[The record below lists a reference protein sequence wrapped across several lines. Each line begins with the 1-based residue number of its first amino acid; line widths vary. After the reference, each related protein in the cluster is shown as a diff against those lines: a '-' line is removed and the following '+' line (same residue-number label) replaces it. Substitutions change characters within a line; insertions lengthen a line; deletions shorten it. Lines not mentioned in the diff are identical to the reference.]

1 MSDGSPVSARL
12 DARMLADLREWRA
25 RVDTT
30 STGGNRWSARL
41 TVDEFDMLLRVA
53 DDRDALRR
61 ELCEMPD
68 DVTLA
73 PKLPVAP
80 VCPCDGC
87 GRGLDRWECNA

>member
-12 DARMLADLREWRA
+12 DAWMLADLREWRA
-25 RVDTT
+25 RVVEKAP
-30 STGGNRWSARL
+30 WSVRL
-41 TVDEFDMLLRVA
+41 TVVELDMLLRVA

-73 PKLPVAP
+73 PKLAVVPVG
-80 VCPCDGC
+80 PCEGC
-87 GRGLDRWECNA
+87 GRGLDRCECNAWA